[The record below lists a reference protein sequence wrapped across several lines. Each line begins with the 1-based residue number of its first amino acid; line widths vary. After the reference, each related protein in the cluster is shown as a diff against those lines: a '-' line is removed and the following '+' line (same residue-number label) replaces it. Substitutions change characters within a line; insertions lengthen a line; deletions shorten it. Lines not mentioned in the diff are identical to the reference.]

1 MAITRAE
8 SQITWPTAASSK
20 SVASGATEVSEIT
33 TLDATCVKAAITC
46 KADNAGTPA
55 AGDIITFYL
64 ASTAGDPDGAGA
76 DEYPTNVANMKPL
89 CKIDTND
96 TDGDSKT
103 VSMPSVPQKCKIV
116 AVSGASS
123 NSITV
128 SATIEE
134 MRAA

>member
-1 MAITRAE
+1 MAITRTE
-8 SQITWPTAASSK
+8 SQVTWPTAANSK
-20 SVASGATEVSEIT
+20 AVAAAATEVSEIT

-55 AGDIITFYL
+55 AGDIITFY
-64 ASTAGDPDGAGA
+64 AATTVGDPDGAGT
-76 DEYPTNVANMKPL
+76 DEYPADVANMEIL

-96 TDGDSKT
+96 TDADSKT
-103 VSMPSVPQKCKIV
+103 VPFPAVPQKIKVV

-128 SATIEE
+128 SCTIEE